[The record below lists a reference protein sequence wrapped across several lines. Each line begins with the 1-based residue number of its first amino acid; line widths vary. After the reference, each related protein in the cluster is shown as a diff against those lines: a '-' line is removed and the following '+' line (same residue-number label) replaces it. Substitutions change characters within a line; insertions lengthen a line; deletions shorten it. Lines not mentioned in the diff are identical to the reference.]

1 MFVMCCKLLCQ
12 ILGFLLSGVA
22 FFSVSRFI
30 YFSVCTDTSLCVVC
44 SRWGFGSMLVAWDA
58 YDQFYGCLSS
68 SECFDL
74 FMCLHEVSV
83 MRSGDSAST
92 ALPFKGLT

>member
-1 MFVMCCKLLCQ
+1 MCVVFHKLLCQ

-22 FFSVSRFI
+22 FFFQFLNLFI
-30 YFSVCTDTSLCVVC
+30 SLCVYTHCFVWC
-44 SRWGFGSMLVAWDA
+44 VFPGGSGSVLVAWDA

-83 MRSGDSAST
+83 MRSGDFCQHSSA
-92 ALPFKGLT
+92 F

>member
-1 MFVMCCKLLCQ
+1 MSD
-12 ILGFLLSGVA
+12 IGFSAFRSGLI
-22 FFSVSRFI
+22 FSVSQFI
-30 YFSVCTDTSLCVVC
+30 YFSLCVHALRCVMC
-44 SRWGFGSMLVAWDA
+44 LPWGSGSMLVAWDA

-83 MRSGDSAST
+83 MTSGDFCQHSSA
-92 ALPFKGLT
+92 F